1 MGTELYKIN
10 ATDIKASFDV
20 SQGRLEGTLCHI
32 FNRGEII
39 LIHTHFVAY
48 PAIIDDRENTT
59 GTYTVTFPDVPGAI
73 SQGVGIPEAMAN
85 GAESLALMLYDEKN
99 LPTASDLSKVKAD
112 NPETIVS
119 YIVVD
124 LIDAAK
130 KVKLG
135 EPTFIINPD
144 KSETVTL
151 NKSTYDELV
160 RRNMELEEQ
169 LFDMQLHSRI
179 KEGPGKLVPSE
190 EVIETTQE
198 HNPFTSLSDK
208 DLFD

>member
-1 MGTELYKIN
+1 MVHSHY
-10 ATDIKASFDV
+10 
-20 SQGRLEGTLCHI
+20 
-32 FNRGEII
+32 
-39 LIHTHFVAY
+39 VAY
-48 PAIIDDRENTT
+48 PAIIDDRENTP

-73 SQGVGIPEAMAN
+73 SQGVGIPEALEN
-85 GAESLALMLYDEKN
+85 GAEALALMLYDEKI
-99 LPTASDLSKVKAD
+99 LPTVSDLSMVNAD

-119 YIVVD
+119 YIMVD

-151 NKSTYDELV
+151 NKATYDELV

-169 LFDMQLHSRI
+169 LFDSQLQSRI
-179 KEGPGKLVPSE
+179 KEGPGNLVPSE
-190 EVIETTQE
+190 EEIEANKE
-198 HNPFTSLSDK
+198 RNPFSSLSDK

>member
-1 MGTELYKIN
+1 MVY
-10 ATDIKASFDV
+10 
-20 SQGRLEGTLCHI
+20 
-32 FNRGEII
+32 
-39 LIHTHFVAY
+39 THYVAY
-48 PAIIDDRENTT
+48 PAIIDDRENTP

-73 SQGVGIPEAMAN
+73 SQGVGIPEALKN
-85 GAESLALMLYDEKN
+85 GTEALALMLYNEKK
-99 LPTASDLSKVKAD
+99 LPEASHLSDVQGNNSKA
-112 NPETIVS
+112 IVS
-119 YIVVD
+119 YIMVD

-135 EPTFIINPD
+135 EPTLIITPD

-169 LFDMQLHSRI
+169 LFDIQLHSRI
-179 KEGPGKLVPSE
+179 KEGPGMLVPSE

-198 HNPFTSLSDK
+198 YNHFNSLSDK

>member
-1 MGTELYKIN
+1 M
-10 ATDIKASFDV
+10 
-20 SQGRLEGTLCHI
+20 SQTRRQVLTLLKVGLRDHFVLFSTGGGI
-32 FNRGEII
+32 TMVY
-39 LIHTHFVAY
+39 THYVAY
-48 PAIIDDRENTT
+48 PAIIDDRENTP

-73 SQGVGIPEAMAN
+73 SQGVGIPEALKN
-85 GAESLALMLYDEKN
+85 GTEALALMLYKEKK
-99 LPTASDLSKVKAD
+99 LPEASHLSDVQGNNSKA
-112 NPETIVS
+112 IVS
-119 YIVVD
+119 YIMVD

-135 EPTFIINPD
+135 EPTLIITPD

-169 LFDMQLHSRI
+169 LFDIQLHSRI
-179 KEGPGKLVPSE
+179 KEGPGMLVPSE

-198 HNPFTSLSDK
+198 YNHFNSLSDK